1 MISTSWKSYYKYKD
15 VTRMKKKKKYDKIAH
30 SPGAAV
36 EGVREATSSFPGS
49 KIFKET
55 TTHLST
61 LSHLSNAFQQT
72 KQ

>member
-1 MISTSWKSYYKYKD
+1 
-15 VTRMKKKKKYDKIAH
+15 MKKKKKYDKIAH

-61 LSHLSNAFQQT
+61 LSLLSNAFQQT